1 MRPGVTARLV
11 ALVILAATAAVT
23 LISQRPPAPLP
34 ADAPPTAFSA
44 ERALPLVADL
54 AREPRPLGSAANAR
68 VRDDLAARLTAL
80 GLTTAVRDGNV
91 VATLPGAAPTGQVV
105 LSAHHDSVPQGP
117 GAADDAAGVASI
129 LETVR
134 ALRTG
139 PPLRNDLTVLL
150 TDGEEAGLLGMR
162 RWVRTELPRAPIVVL
177 NQEAR
182 GVTGPALLFRTSPG
196 NAGLVE
202 AMRAVPHPAG
212 DSGLVAIF
220 RLLPNDT
227 DLSVVLGAGRPGIDS
242 AFIEGPEK
250 YHTAADS
257 PANLDPRSVQSQ
269 GGTLLALARELGG
282 TDLAPLDPTASG
294 LPARPDAVYFPLGDL
309 LVTYPV
315 AWEWPLALLAVAG
328 LVAVTLAARHRGRT
342 TARGAL
348 LAVVTSPLPLVVAAA
363 LAVGLWQVLLVL
375 RPAYADTGPFLD
387 RPGPYQVAT
396 GALAVLAV
404 LAWYLPV
411 RRRVGRTAATVGAA
425 GLLAALGVLT
435 AATVPGASFLVT
447 WPALGLVAGLAVA
460 VALRD
465 GDVATTTAGAVAAV
479 PAVVFLAP
487 FAVASFGIGGVA
499 TPVPAVAFALLGLS
513 VAAVLDPSTRD
524 RRDAVLPATAL
535 TAAVAATA
543 AGLLTG

>member
-1 MRPGVTARLV
+1 MRSGVTARLV
-11 ALVILAATAAVT
+11 ALVVLSATAAIT
-23 LISQRPPAPLP
+23 LISQRPPAPVP

-44 ERALPLVADL
+44 ERALPVVADI

-80 GLTTAVRDGNV
+80 GLTTTVRDGTV

-105 LSAHHDSVPQGP
+105 LSAHHDSVPTGP
-117 GAADDAAGVASI
+117 GAADDAAGVAAI
-129 LETVR
+129 VETVR
-134 ALRTG
+134 ALRAG

-150 TDGEEAGLLGMR
+150 TDGEEVGLLGMR
-162 RWVRTELPRAPIVVL
+162 QWVRTDLPRTPIVVL

-182 GVTGPALLFRTSPG
+182 GVSGPALLFRTSPG
-196 NAGLVE
+196 NAGLVQ
-202 AMRAVPHPAG
+202 AMRTVPHPAG
-212 DSGLVAIF
+212 DSSLVAIF

-227 DLSVVLGAGRPGIDS
+227 DLSVVIAAGRPGIDS
-242 AFIEGPEK
+242 AFVEEPEK
-250 YHTAADS
+250 YHTAADT

-294 LPARPDAVYFPLGDL
+294 LPPQPDAVYFPLRDL

-328 LVAVTLAARHRGRT
+328 LVVVTSAARGRDLT

-348 LAVVTSPLPLVVAAA
+348 LAVVTSPLPLVVAGA
-363 LAVGLWQVLLVL
+363 LAVGLWQVLLTL
-375 RPAYADTGPFLD
+375 RPAYADTPFLD

-411 RRRVGRTAATVGAA
+411 RRRVGRTATTIGVA
-425 GLLAALGVLT
+425 GLLAALGVLG
-435 AATVPGASFLVT
+435 AAAVPGASFLVT

-460 VALRD
+460 AAVRGRAFP
-465 GDVATTTAGAVAAV
+465 TTTAAAVAAV

-487 FAVASFGIGGVA
+487 FAIASFGIGGVA
-499 TPVPAVAFALLGLS
+499 TPVPAVAFALLGLP

-524 RRDAVLPATAL
+524 RRDAVLPTAALVTAL
-535 TAAVAATA
+535 VAAAT
-543 AGLLTG
+543 GLLTG